1 MALVLA
7 DRVKETTTT
16 TGTGT
21 VTLAGAATGFQS
33 FAAIGNGNTTYYA
46 IVGQTGSEWEVG
58 IGTYTSSGTTLSR
71 DTVLASSNAG
81 SLVSFS
87 AGTKDVWCD
96 YPAGKAAIGSG
107 GTTTSSA
114 TDITLTSTS
123 TQTQLVTMTA
133 ADKYVILPS
142 ATALAKGEGQF
153 EITASATSYAFSIKN
168 GAGDI
173 VYGPVF
179 PGVSVQLSLVDNS
192 TSAGT
197 WTANGT
203 IAKGGYGPI
212 NVSSVSSGGYGGDS
226 RMRVIGLSATSA
238 VIAYYTSS
246 TTLNVVAV
254 SISGTAVT
262 FGTPL
267 TVSTVAYSDNGSDS
281 ISTIAVSSTT
291 VVIAYG
297 DTSNNCYLRAYSVSG
312 TTLTAGTAVT
322 VNATTTST
330 GINTGVLAYL
340 TTNAGVVTF
349 PTYNSGTSTT
359 TCAIRAF
366 TVSGT
371 TITLGG
377 VTTLASNAAA
387 PDLNARPVIT
397 STSGGV
403 VLYNTD
409 GSTVYLRAFTVSG
422 TTLTFGTAVVMGL
435 GAAYVNTANAWV
447 SGISSQLQY
456 SPATN
461 YALFFTQY
469 GTAVIVTTSGTTVSA
484 YSGTQYTNQGDVPG
498 LLSYVV
504 PLGANG
510 QAFASS
516 NSSFSAGWGQVY
528 LITGNSAG
536 LQGSS
541 TNYPRNT
548 LQINYIGALDTQT
561 GLAVGVTTSGTNT
574 YLAAQILKVV

>member
-1 MALVLA
+1 M
-7 DRVKETTTT
+7 TMTIS
-16 TGTGT
+16 GT
-21 VTLAGAATGFQS
+21 AGATFPDSTTQAT
-33 FAAIGNGNTTYYA
+33 AA
-46 IVGQTGSEWEVG
+46 
-58 IGTYTSSGTTLSR
+58 R
-71 DTVLASSNAG
+71 
-81 SLVSFS
+81 
-87 AGTKDVWCD
+87 
-96 YPAGKAAIGSG
+96 SG

-114 TDITLTSTS
+114 TDITLATGS

-142 ATALAKGEGQF
+142 ATSLAKGEGQF
-153 EITASATSYAFSIKN
+153 EVTASATSYAFSIKN

-212 NVSSVSSGGYGGDS
+212 TVSSVSAGGYSGSS
-226 RMRVIGLSATSA
+226 RTRVVGLSATSA
-238 VIAYYTSS
+238 VIAYYTSANS
-246 TTLNVVAV
+246 LSVVAV
-254 SISGTAVT
+254 SVSGTTIT
-262 FGTPL
+262 FGTPS
-267 TVSTVAYSDNGSDS
+267 TVSTVAYSDNNTDS
-281 ISTIAVSSTT
+281 ISAIAVSSTAF
-291 VVIAYG
+291 VIAYG

-322 VNATTTST
+322 VNATTTSVA
-330 GINTGVLAYL
+330 INTGVLAYL

-349 PTYNSGTSTT
+349 PAYNSGTGTT

-377 VTTLASNAAA
+377 VTTLASNAVSA

-409 GSTVYLRAFTVSG
+409 ANTVYLRAFTVSG

-447 SGISSQLQY
+447 SGISSHLQY

-484 YSGTQYTNQGDVPG
+484 YSGTQYTSSGSVPG
-498 LLSYVV
+498 ILSFVAS
-504 PLGANG
+504 LGANG
-510 QAFASS
+510 QAFALSTTNVS
-516 NSSFSAGWGQVY
+516 GWGQVY

-561 GLAVGVTTSGTNT
+561 GLAAGVTTSGTST